1 MLMIQLEPGT
11 QGTAEKQQGVNIH
24 SRQHPRLVRI
34 TVGEARNRPVM
45 AKIIGCPDSHEED
58 MKNK

>member
-11 QGTAEKQQGVNIH
+11 QGTVEKQQGVKIR

-34 TVGEARNRPVM
+34 ASGEARNRPVM
-45 AKIIGCPDSHEED
+45 AEIIGCPDSHEED
-58 MKNK
+58 MKIK